1 MPDNRPAAV
10 GDPDRSAFDDNWR
23 RFVETLDHQR
33 IKEAE
38 TSLQMLLGRSRLDG
52 LTLLEVG
59 SGNCLFSLA
68 ARGLGATVH
77 SFDRDPDSVD
87 CGVELRRRYFP
98 GDPRW
103 TVERGSILDARY
115 VADLDRFDV
124 VYSWGVLSH
133 TGAMG
138 EAIRNAAMLVK
149 PGGQL
154 VLALHGK
161 TLLCR
166 PWTHI
171 KRWYAAADPQVQRRA
186 RECYIR
192 LVRLAFKVARRDF
205 ESHVTQYRSKRGL
218 DFEHDLHD
226 WMRGYPFE
234 SIRPKA
240 VDKRM
245 ANFGFEPVRTNTRGY
260 SIGLFAT
267 ECDEYVYQRA

>member
-1 MPDNRPAAV
+1 
-10 GDPDRSAFDDNWR
+10 
-23 RFVETLDHQR
+23 
-33 IKEAE
+33 
-38 TSLQMLLGRSRLDG
+38 
-52 LTLLEVG
+52 
-59 SGNCLFSLA
+59 LA

-77 SFDRDPDSVD
+77 SVDQDPDSID

-103 TVERGSILDARY
+103 TIERGSILDARY

-124 VYSWGVLSH
+124 VYSWGVLHH
-133 TGAMG
+133 TGALA

-154 VLALHGK
+154 VFALLGK

-166 PWTHI
+166 PWTRI
-171 KRWYAAADPQVQRRA
+171 KRWYAAADPQAQRRA
-186 RECYIR
+186 RESYIR
-192 LVRLAFKVARRDF
+192 LLRLACKATRRDF
-205 ESHVTQYRSKRGL
+205 QSHVTQYRSKRGL

-226 WMRGYPFE
+226 WMRGYPCE

-240 VDKRM
+240 VARRM

-260 SIGLFAT
+260 SIGFFAT